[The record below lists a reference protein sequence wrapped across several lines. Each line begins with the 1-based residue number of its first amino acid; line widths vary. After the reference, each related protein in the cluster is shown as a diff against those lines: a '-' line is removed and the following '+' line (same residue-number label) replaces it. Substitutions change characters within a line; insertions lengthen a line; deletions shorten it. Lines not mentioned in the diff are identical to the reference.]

1 MPTITIIND
10 TQVPLHISLRHISP
24 VHFRNNIAS
33 GKAAVFQNTGKIWYT
48 IEARIVRGGAESNE
62 YTFTESIAAPLAVSL
77 CAVSLGAG
85 AVWVAGAATAAG
97 GIGAAVTSIGARV
110 GAAAA
115 SQAPTARRLYK
126 YARQGQHIVQVG
138 QVLGLGGGAFLGKK
152 AAEAQQSG
160 AAKSEVERKQDEKGG
175 KSWFAWDENTRVK
188 EAKKVLKGLL
198 EGSVVSS
205 AGWYMKSDRTI
216 RIRGGPRA
224 TEMDG
229 LLIIET
235 DTLEPFEV
243 VSDDTVE
250 EDGKAAFGDGTGE
263 GSLKTWW
270 SSLSQRTKT
279 AIGEKNE
286 ITDSQTSFA
295 GLDALKEK
303 ENTEE
308 TAYQRNQ
315 RLLYEKLNESSQWIY
330 SRIRRGPHEPGPSE
344 EVEDAAQ
351 DAKLEEILPNTD
363 PISRQGAPSP
373 APPPDDDPAHPPTL
387 EVILQEMGFSDVQIQ
402 EAKEKVGNLPTSA
415 SEEETRKNKIEEAI
429 LLLLSEEGQK
439 AAQAGQA
446 LPTVATTSDLASPSG
461 SAEAAAAAETT
472 TTSTEVEKPILPV
485 VGADKVTTPHWTTKA
500 KEAVEASGAIRILNL
515 GGSHLLDRGE
525 KWLQK

>member
-1 MPTITIIND
+1 MPTVTIVND

-24 VHFRNNIAS
+24 VHFRNNIAV
-33 GKAAVFQNTGKIWYT
+33 GKSAVFQHTGRIWYT
-48 IEARIVRGGAESNE
+48 IEAKIARGGEESNE
-62 YTFTESIAAPLAVSL
+62 YTLTESIAAPLAVSL

-126 YARQGQHIVQVG
+126 YARQGQHVVQVG
-138 QVLGLGGGAFLGKK
+138 QVLGLGGGALLGKK
-152 AAEAQQSG
+152 AAEAQQSSG
-160 AAKSEVERKQDEKGG
+160 AAKSEIERKQDQKGE
-175 KSWFAWDENTRVK
+175 KSWFTWNENVRVK

-205 AGWYMKSDRTI
+205 AGWYMKKDRTI

-224 TEMDG
+224 TEMDR

-243 VSDDTVE
+243 VSDGYVE

-270 SSLSQRTKT
+270 SLLSQRTNSAK
-279 AIGEKNE
+279 GETNE
-286 ITDSQTSFA
+286 ITDSQTSFV

-303 ENTEE
+303 DGIEE
-308 TAYQRNQ
+308 TIYQRNQ
-315 RLLYEKLNESSQWIY
+315 RLLYEKLNESSRWIY
-330 SRIRRGPHEPGPSE
+330 SRIRRGPNEPGPSE
-344 EVEDAAQ
+344 EADDIQ
-351 DAKLEEILPNTD
+351 DAKLEEILPNSD
-363 PISRQGAPSP
+363 AISRRGAPSP

-387 EVILQEMGFSDVQIQ
+387 DVILQEMGFSFAQIQ
-402 EAKEKVGNLPTSA
+402 EAKAKVGELPTS
-415 SEEETRKNKIEEAI
+415 SEEEQIRKNKVEEAI
-429 LLLLSEEGQK
+429 LLLLSKEAQK
-439 AAQAGQA
+439 AAEAGQA
-446 LPTVATTSDLASPSG
+446 TSTIATASDLTSTSPSTG
-461 SAEAAAAAETT
+461 V
-472 TTSTEVEKPILPV
+472 TEVDKPILPV
-485 VGADKVTTPHWTTKA
+485 VGAEKVTTPHWTTKA
-500 KEAVEASGAIRILNL
+500 RQAAEASGAIKILNL
-515 GGSHLLDRGE
+515 GGSHLMDRGE